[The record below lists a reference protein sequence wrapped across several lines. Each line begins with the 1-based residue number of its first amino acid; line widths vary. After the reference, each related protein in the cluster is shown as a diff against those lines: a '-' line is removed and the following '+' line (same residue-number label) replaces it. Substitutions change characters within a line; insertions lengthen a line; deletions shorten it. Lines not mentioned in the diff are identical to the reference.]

1 MRGLGTRETVVA
13 AGAADGDATHAGGD
27 DRDAGGPTAATAP
40 RTRWLLV
47 VALAPLVVSAIA
59 LAIGVGGAYL
69 PSGDQAGTELAVR
82 AVGRHEVLRGLW
94 SRELWAHP
102 GPLSF
107 YLLAPVYRL
116 TGGSS
121 IGLNIG
127 ALIVNGVAVAGIA
140 VVALR
145 RGGRAL
151 ALCTLVACA
160 LALRALTADVVHEF
174 QNIHI
179 VTLPFGLM
187 IFLTWAMTCRE
198 SWALPAGVVVAA
210 FLAQTHVGFVALALP
225 LLAAGAI
232 ALVLSARRAGE
243 LRSLRRAGTWAG
255 GLFVLVWSPLVADVI
270 VNVPSNTRRVIMWFQ
285 SGDEEAHTLVEGWRV
300 VSGQFGVPPE
310 WMTGKWRASWSG
322 ESPFLLSSP
331 VPVLLVLVAIA
342 GVALWRRGGDG
353 RRLVAVLAG
362 TAVLSIV
369 AVARTVGPM
378 FDYRLRWTW
387 MPPLVAFVVVA
398 WAAWRWAVER
408 WGPRADR
415 VLSVAAVAVLAGA
428 SVASAV
434 DAATAGTPQVHD
446 SALVAE
452 VMPDIL
458 DELDPDGGPVVV
470 SDPWTP
476 GAWYGRALVLQLERR
491 GFDARVDPQA
501 AIYFTDHHGYDP
513 EAPVQARLLVLRGDM
528 AESVEG
534 EDGVELLARGSD
546 PRLEAQEEFQAMAER
561 MIAERV
567 ADGMSEPDAF
577 RAVGEEIGD
586 QQPEAPTDD
595 PAAFAG
601 ELSIYL
607 DERPPGAGNL
617 LVPR

>member
-1 MRGLGTRETVVA
+1 VRGLGAQETVGGVG
-13 AGAADGDATHAGGD
+13 AGSRVTHIAVDDGGD
-27 DRDAGGPTAATAP
+27 TSGPTAATAP

-47 VALAPLVVSAIA
+47 LTLAPLVVSAVA
-59 LAIGVGGAYL
+59 LAVGVGGAYL

-107 YLLAPVYRL
+107 YLLAPVYWL

-127 ALIVNGVAVAGIA
+127 ALIVNGAAVTGMAA
-140 VVALR
+140 VALR

-160 LALRALTADVVHEF
+160 LAMRALTADMVHEF

-210 FLAQTHVGFVALALP
+210 FLAQTHVGFVPLALP

-232 ALVLSARRAGE
+232 ALVLSARRTGE
-243 LRSLRRAGTWAG
+243 LRSLRRAGAWAG
-255 GLFVLVWSPLVADVI
+255 GLFVLAWSPLVADVV

-285 SGDEEAHTLVEGWRV
+285 SGEEGAHTLVEGWRV

-310 WMTGKWRASWSG
+310 WMTGKWQPTWSG
-322 ESPFLLSSP
+322 ESPFLLASP
-331 VPVLLVLVAIA
+331 VPFLLVPVAIA
-342 GVALWRRGGDG
+342 GVALWRRAGDG

-369 AVARTVGPM
+369 AVARTVGPV
-378 FDYRLRWTW
+378 FEYRLRWTW

-398 WAAWRWAVER
+398 WAGWRWAVER
-408 WGPRADR
+408 CGLRADR
-415 VLSVAAVAVLAGA
+415 VLSVAALAVLAGV
-428 SVASAV
+428 SVASGV
-434 DAATAGTPQVHD
+434 DAATAGTPQPSD
-446 SALVAE
+446 SALIAE
-452 VMPDIL
+452 LMPDVL
-458 DELDPDGGPVVV
+458 DELDPDSGPVVV

-476 GAWYGRALVLQLERR
+476 GAWYGRAFVLQLERR
-491 GFDARVDPQA
+491 GFDARVDPEV

-528 AESVEG
+528 ASSVEG
-534 EDGVELLARGSD
+534 EDDVELIARVTD
-546 PRLEAQEEFQAMAER
+546 PTVDAQDEFQARAER
-561 MIAERV
+561 MFEELV
-567 ADGMSEPDAF
+567 ADGMSAQDAL
-577 RAVGEEIGD
+577 RTVGEEIGD
-586 QQPEAPTDD
+586 QAPGGSTDD
-595 PAAFAG
+595 GAAFAS
-601 ELSIYL
+601 ELTIYL